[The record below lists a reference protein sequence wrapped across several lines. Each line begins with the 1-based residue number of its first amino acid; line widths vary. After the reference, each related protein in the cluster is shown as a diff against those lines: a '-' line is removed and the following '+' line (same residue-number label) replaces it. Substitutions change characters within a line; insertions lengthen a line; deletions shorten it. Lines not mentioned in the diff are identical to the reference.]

1 MFLQVVTHINTKTG
15 AIGVSGDG
23 QRPDPVIQTG
33 LGTVSDE
40 KGVVADEQG
49 IINEFGF
56 DGQIGGL
63 ETRIDEHGVNAAELA
78 EKMSLLNTTVSK
90 KKIN

>member
-1 MFLQVVTHINTKTG
+1 MFLQVVTHINTKTD

-33 LGTVSDE
+33 LGTVPDE

-49 IINEFGF
+49 NI
-56 DGQIGGL
+56 
-63 ETRIDEHGVNAAELA
+63 NAAF
-78 EKMSLLNTTVSK
+78 T
-90 KKIN
+90 